1 MKIVGYTMMRKRPR
15 AAAVDATRVMTNL
28 MTNLMANV
36 EISKDTK
43 GAVSP
48 LEEGTNCKK
57 VG

>member
-28 MTNLMANV
+28 MANV

-48 LEEGTNCKK
+48 LEED
-57 VG
+57 

>member
-28 MTNLMANV
+28 MTNLMANLMANV

-48 LEEGTNCKK
+48 LEED
-57 VG
+57 